1 MSDRE
6 AFFEGVRALRAKL
19 GPPDPPPTRFE
30 GFLTGVGI
38 ALGLLL
44 AAAIVAAFP
53 PSIFLVGLSIWLL
66 ATKNERWG

>member
-6 AFFEGVRALRAKL
+6 AFFAGIRELQAKL
-19 GPPDPPPTRFE
+19 GPPAPPPTRFE
-30 GFLTGVGI
+30 GFLKTVGI

-53 PSIFLVGLSIWLL
+53 PSIFLVGLSIWVL
-66 ATKNERWG
+66 ATRND